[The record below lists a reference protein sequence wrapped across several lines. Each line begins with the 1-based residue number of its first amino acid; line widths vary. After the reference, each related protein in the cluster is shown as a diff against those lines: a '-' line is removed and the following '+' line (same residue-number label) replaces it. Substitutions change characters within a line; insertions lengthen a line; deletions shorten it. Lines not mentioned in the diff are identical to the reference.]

1 MKGFIPLLPNLLSD
15 PDQSLQ
21 LATLKGI
28 GTFASLAAIV
38 PIRMQ
43 NFYKELLDLGI
54 LTDVCLLLKTAGGL
68 SCRKFTELSVQK

>member
-15 PDQSLQ
+15 QDQSLQ

-38 PIRMQ
+38 PIKM
-43 NFYKELLDLGI
+43 
-54 LTDVCLLLKTAGGL
+54 
-68 SCRKFTELSVQK
+68 